1 MRVYDSLD
9 ELYKVIP
16 KEILPE
22 EYGGQGGKIE
32 DIAAHWKAKVES
44 YRDWFIEDEK
54 YRTDENKR
62 PGKPKTA
69 ESVFGLEG
77 SFRQLAVD

>member
-1 MRVYDSLD
+1 MCVYESLE
-9 ELYKVIP
+9 ELCKVIP
-16 KEILPE
+16 KEVLPE

-32 DIAAHWKAKVES
+32 HIAAHWKSKIES

-62 PGKPKTA
+62 PGKPRTS